1 MSDLVFAYA
10 ICCECQ
16 HVPHEFIGWKQT
28 YHVLSK
34 ESEALQSAHGLG
46 RGINV
51 AEHNMRLASHL
62 HRLERN
68 NIEDDAIGSK
78 QHVQVSLEVFF
89 L

>member
-1 MSDLVFAYA
+1 
-10 ICCECQ
+10 
-16 HVPHEFIGWKQT
+16 
-28 YHVLSK
+28 
-34 ESEALQSAHGLG
+34 
-46 RGINV
+46 
-51 AEHNMRLASHL
+51 MRLASHL